1 MKETEELFQWEYEY
15 DLFQN
20 RHMLYLL
27 LRVFGI
33 ILAGIFLVLLI
44 LLSGNSDFME
54 KGFTLFLICG
64 LGGIVLILGLICLIY
79 FLVAKAKKGNNLL
92 CYEMTSQQIRRVL
105 TEKQRKRDQTMGR
118 INSVAG
124 IFGTGPN
131 AINAARVGTQ
141 LESGSYRVFDFSRM
155 SSVKYLPRYDM
166 IRLRDPDK
174 TFEVYAGKDD
184 YETVK
189 QRITFYSSGA
199 GH

>member
-1 MKETEELFQWEYEY
+1 
-15 DLFQN
+15 
-20 RHMLYLL
+20 
-27 LRVFGI
+27 
-33 ILAGIFLVLLI
+33 
-44 LLSGNSDFME
+44 
-54 KGFTLFLICG
+54 
-64 LGGIVLILGLICLIY
+64 
-79 FLVAKAKKGNNLL
+79 
-92 CYEMTSQQIRRVL
+92 
-105 TEKQRKRDQTMGR
+105 MGR

-199 GH
+199 GY